1 MEKRMNLPRRRFLQ
15 MATGAAALP
24 TMLGRAFAE
33 TYPARPVRIIVPS
46 AAGDPTD
53 TVGRIMAQWLSEH
66 LGQPFVTEDRPG
78 AGSNLGTETVVRSP
92 ADGYTLLIVAASA
105 AINATLYENLKFNFL
120 RDIAPIAD
128 MVRQPQFFVINR
140 TIPVA
145 TIPEF
150 VAYAKANPGKLSF
163 ASPGIGTAPHLAGEL
178 FKMMSGIEMTH
189 VPYHGAAAALN
200 DMMSG
205 QVQVMITAAAG
216 ELVKAGKL
224 RALAVTS
231 ARRLGQAP
239 EVPTVAEFLPGYES
253 IIWFGIGAP
262 KQVPVDIVNL
272 LNREINSGLDD
283 QKIRERFSELGADIV
298 RGTPADFGKFI
309 ADETEKW
316 AKVVKFC
323 GAKVSEFP

>member
-1 MEKRMNLPRRRFLQ
+1 MNLSRRRFLQ

-24 TMLGRAFAE
+24 TTLGRALAE

-46 AAGDPTD
+46 TAGDPTD
-53 TVGRIMAQWLSEH
+53 IVSRIMAQWLSEH
-66 LGQPFVTEDRPG
+66 LGQAFVTEDRPG

-92 ADGYTLLIVAASA
+92 ADGYTLLMVAASA

-128 MVRQPQFFVINR
+128 IVRQPQFFVINPSV
-140 TIPVA
+140 PVA

-178 FKMMSGIEMTH
+178 FKMMSGIDMTH

-216 ELVKAGKL
+216 ELVKDGEL

-231 ARRLGQAP
+231 AKRSEQAP

-253 IIWFGIGAP
+253 IIWFGIAAP
-262 KQVPVDIVNL
+262 KQVPVEIVNL
-272 LNREINSGLDD
+272 LNKEINSGLDD
-283 QKIRERFSELGADIV
+283 QKIRDRFSELGADIV

-323 GAKVSEFP
+323 GAKV